1 MEELITR
8 TTAAPVKTFKDPRL
22 NAAAEKLVKLY
33 SKTETNFTKARDAAA
48 AAVESF
54 NREAAVILGKIALEE
69 SYKLDGYKDVKDFA
83 VNGLN
88 FDPRKV
94 YTLVSAGKVYNAE
107 GIPDTIKA
115 LSPDNYEAV
124 KAVGLDH
131 LKKAAAE
138 GVDFS
143 AMTQKEL
150 KEYAAAHKADKPHK
164 PKVMPIFDVTI
175 YGTDKVF
182 HGHNSADMETALREM
197 ISPESPD
204 AVEVVKLPS
213 IKEQL
218 PLISGTLPQ
227 EREVRR
233 FLYIGNGRAIV
244 AEFRPAV
251 KEKSEKAKKA
261 DKDRADMIQRMRD
274 NGLTEE
280 QIKAIIG

>member
-33 SKTETNFTKARDAAA
+33 NKTETNFTKARDAAA

-54 NREAAVILGKIALEE
+54 NREAAVILGKIAAEE

-124 KAVGLDH
+124 KSVGLEH

-150 KEYAAAHKADKPHK
+150 KEYAAAHRADKPHK
-164 PKVMPIFDVTI
+164 PKVMPLFDVTL
-175 YGTDKVF
+175 YGSDKTR
-182 HGHNSADMETALREM
+182 HGRAQADVETEIREA
-197 ISPESPD
+197 INPD
-204 AVEVVKLPS
+204 APDSVECVKLPS
-213 IKEQL
+213 IKEPL
-218 PLISGTLPQ
+218 PLVSGSLPQ
-227 EREVRR
+227 EIEVKR
-233 FLYIGNGRAIV
+233 FLYLGNGIARV
-244 AEFRPAV
+244 YEFRPV
-251 KEKSEKAKKA
+251 TKQKGEKAKKA
-261 DKDRADMIQRMRD
+261 DEARAAMIQRMKD
-274 NGLTEE
+274 NGLTDE
-280 QIKAIIG
+280 QIANIIG

>member
-1 MEELITR
+1 M
-8 TTAAPVKTFKDPRL
+8 
-22 NAAAEKLVKLY
+22 
-33 SKTETNFTKARDAAA
+33 
-48 AAVESF
+48 
-54 NREAAVILGKIALEE
+54 
-69 SYKLDGYKDVKDFA
+69 KDFA

-107 GIPDTIKA
+107 GVPDTIKA

-124 KAVGLDH
+124 KAVGLEH

-182 HGHNSADMETALREM
+182 HGHNSADIETALREM

-204 AVEVVKLPS
+204 SVEVVKLPS

-218 PLISGTLPQ
+218 PLISGSLPQ

-261 DKDRADMIQRMRD
+261 DKDRADMIERMRA

-280 QIKAIIG
+280 QIKNIIG

>member
-107 GIPDTIKA
+107 GIPETIKA

-124 KAVGLDH
+124 KSVGLDH

-218 PLISGTLPQ
+218 PLISGSLPQ

>member
-8 TTAAPVKTFKDPRL
+8 TNTTPVKTFKDPRL

-33 SKTETNFTKARDAAA
+33 NKTETNFSKARDAAA

-54 NREAAVILGKIALEE
+54 NREAAVILGKIAAEE
-69 SYKLDGYKDVKDFA
+69 SYKADGFKDVKDFA

-107 GIPDTIKA
+107 GIPETIKA

-124 KAVGLDH
+124 KAVGLEH

-164 PKVMPIFDVTI
+164 PKVMPLFDVTL
-175 YGTDKVF
+175 YGSDKPR
-182 HGHNSADMETALREM
+182 HGRAQADVETEIREA
-197 ISPESPD
+197 INPD
-204 AVEVVKLPS
+204 APDSVECVKLPS
-213 IKEQL
+213 IKEQI
-218 PLISGTLPQ
+218 PLVSGTLPQ

-233 FLYIGNGRAIV
+233 YLYIGNGIARV
-244 AEFRPAV
+244 YEFRPAV

-274 NGLTEE
+274 NGLSEE

>member
-8 TTAAPVKTFKDPRL
+8 DTNAPVRTFKDPRL
-22 NAAAEKLVKLY
+22 NAAAEKLTKLY
-33 SKTETNFTKARDAAA
+33 SKAQGTYTKAYDTAAA
-48 AAVESF
+48 AIETF
-54 NREAAVILGKIALEE
+54 NRDAAVILGKIAAEE
-69 SYKLDGYKDVKDFA
+69 SYKEDGFKDVKDFA

-94 YTLVSAGKVYNAE
+94 YTLVAAGKVYNAE
-107 GIPDTIKA
+107 GIPETIKA

-124 KAVGLDH
+124 KAVGLEH

-138 GVDFS
+138 GVNFS

-150 KEYAAAHKADKPHK
+150 REYAAAHKADKPHK
-164 PKVMPIFDVTI
+164 TKVMPLFDVTL
-175 YGTDKVF
+175 YGSDKTR
-182 HGHNSADMETALREM
+182 HGRAQADVETEIREG
-197 ISPESPD
+197 INPD
-204 AVEVVKLPS
+204 APDSVECIKLPS
-213 IKEQL
+213 IKEQI

-233 FLYIGNGRAIV
+233 YLYIGNGIARV
-244 AEFRPAV
+244 YEFRPAV

-274 NGLTEE
+274 NGLNEE
-280 QIKAIIG
+280 QIKSILG

>member
-33 SKTETNFTKARDAAA
+33 SKTETNFTKARDAAS

-164 PKVMPIFDVTI
+164 PKVMPLFDVTL
-175 YGTDKVF
+175 YGSDKTR
-182 HGHNSADMETALREM
+182 HGRAQADVETEIREA
-197 ISPESPD
+197 INPD
-204 AVEVVKLPS
+204 APDSVECVKLPS
-213 IKEQL
+213 VKEQL
-218 PLISGTLPQ
+218 PLVSGSLPQ
-227 EREVRR
+227 EIEVRR
-233 FLYIGNGRAIV
+233 YLYIGNGIARV
-244 AEFRPAV
+244 YEFRPV
-251 KEKSEKAKKA
+251 TKQKGEKAKKA
-261 DKDRADMIQRMRD
+261 DEARAAMIQRMKD
-274 NGLTEE
+274 NGLTDE
-280 QIKAIIG
+280 QIANIIG